1 MITSEGFGLI
11 AELIAAAMLI
21 ATLTGFAITRSQPW
35 LISVVITFMIL
46 IVAVTIVIELVD
58 LKCFCLFTRADKEV
72 LTGYFAAILCSTGS
86 QVSCSFLTNVM
97 TSSGV
102 MARE

>member
-1 MITSEGFGLI
+1 MVDQRGDHIHDTHCRRDDSN
-11 AELIAAAMLI
+11 
-21 ATLTGFAITRSQPW
+21 R
-35 LISVVITFMIL
+35 
-46 IVAVTIVIELVD
+46 LVD
-58 LKCFCLFTRADKEV
+58 LKMFFLFTRADKEV

-86 QVSCSFLTNVM
+86 QVSCSFLTKVVM